1 MGNIKLPNKNR
12 IIRIRKI
19 ANKDPGEVGKPFLD
33 MQKVIDNHRILS
45 KNEHLTTWLSRLK
58 LLRGVSHS
66 SRTFWGHFRKRKRL
80 GGYLR
85 CEEINNGRDLIGKID
100 AR

>member
-33 MQKVIDNHRILS
+33 MQKVIDNHRMLS
-45 KNEHLTTWLSRLK
+45 KNERLTTWLSRLK

-66 SRTFWGHFRKRKRL
+66 SRTFWGILVKEK
-80 GGYLR
+80 G
-85 CEEINNGRDLIGKID
+85 
-100 AR
+100 